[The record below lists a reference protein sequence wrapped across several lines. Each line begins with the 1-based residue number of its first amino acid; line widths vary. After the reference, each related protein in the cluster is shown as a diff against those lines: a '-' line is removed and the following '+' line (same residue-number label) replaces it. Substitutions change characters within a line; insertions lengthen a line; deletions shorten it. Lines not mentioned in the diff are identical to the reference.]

1 MKAVSILL
9 FLSIMCQ
16 DSSSYIF
23 DFKNEKNTA
32 DWYVV
37 NDGVMGG
44 LSKGAMTINEVGN
57 ALFNG
62 FVTTENNG
70 GFSSVR
76 YGFETKDVSKF
87 EFVILKIKGDGKSYQ
102 FRIKED
108 RSQRYSYITTF
119 TTSGAWETIKLPLA
133 MFYPSFRGY
142 QLNKPNF
149 SGEAMEEVAILIGN
163 KTKESFSLEIEKI
176 YLE

>member
-1 MKAVSILL
+1 MKAVIILL
-9 FLSIMCQ
+9 FLSVMCQ
-16 DSSSYIF
+16 DSTSYIF

-32 DWYVV
+32 NWYVV

-44 LSKGAMTINEVGN
+44 LSRGAMTINEKGN
-57 ALFNG
+57 ALFKG

-70 GFSSVR
+70 GFSSIR
-76 YGFETKDVSKF
+76 YVFNEKDVSKF
-87 EFVILKIKGDGKSYQ
+87 KHVFLRLKGDGKSYQ

-119 TTSGAWETIKLPLA
+119 TTSGEWETIKLPLA

-142 QLNKPNF
+142 QLNKSNF
-149 SGEAMEEVAILIGN
+149 SGEVMEEIAILIGN
-163 KTKESFSLEIEKI
+163 KTKESFALEIEKI